1 MAGYF
6 KVNGLTI
13 LNMEKHIRSFKMEQ
27 SIQELIPMGNLKD
40 MAYILGRMDKLMKE
54 NGLMVWKM
62 DQEFGEDQLEILTL
76 DSGKMGWQMDME
88 YIPG

>member
-1 MAGYF
+1 MANFYKEKELVQELCCIQMAGYF

-13 LNMEKHIRSFKMEQ
+13 LNMEKDIRSFKMEQ

-54 NGLMVWKM
+54 NGLMV
-62 DQEFGEDQLEILTL
+62 
-76 DSGKMGWQMDME
+76 
-88 YIPG
+88 